1 MANGY
6 MLREDAPIEPD
17 TWKVLDAAM
26 VAAARPVLV
35 GRRLL
40 SVEGPYGFGLKSVPL
55 EDMQIEED
63 VFASSSIPVPQI
75 ATSFSL
81 SKRDLA
87 AYEREGLQLNLNPL
101 VDAAVRA
108 AEHED
113 RIVLRGSPPLIGLLG
128 YGGISSQA
136 LTAWDDL
143 GTSAG
148 DIIQGV
154 TALDK
159 AGFHGPYAV
168 ALSPARYN
176 QLYRRHPVGAFSELE
191 QIQTIVTD
199 GVFKAPVLESGGLI
213 LNTGR
218 FYASI
223 VLGQD
228 MTIAFIGPT
237 KDMLEF
243 AIVESLALVVR
254 RPGAILALTE
264 ERPQASTEERPRHV
278 TVEQRPRRT
287 GSSP

>member
-113 RIVLRGSPPLIGLLG
+113 RICLLYTSP
-128 YGGISSQA
+128 
-136 LTAWDDL
+136 
-143 GTSAG
+143 
-148 DIIQGV
+148 
-154 TALDK
+154 
-159 AGFHGPYAV
+159 
-168 ALSPARYN
+168 SPRDC
-176 QLYRRHPVGAFSELE
+176 S
-191 QIQTIVTD
+191 
-199 GVFKAPVLESGGLI
+199 
-213 LNTGR
+213 
-218 FYASI
+218 
-223 VLGQD
+223 
-228 MTIAFIGPT
+228 
-237 KDMLEF
+237 
-243 AIVESLALVVR
+243 
-254 RPGAILALTE
+254 
-264 ERPQASTEERPRHV
+264 
-278 TVEQRPRRT
+278 
-287 GSSP
+287 